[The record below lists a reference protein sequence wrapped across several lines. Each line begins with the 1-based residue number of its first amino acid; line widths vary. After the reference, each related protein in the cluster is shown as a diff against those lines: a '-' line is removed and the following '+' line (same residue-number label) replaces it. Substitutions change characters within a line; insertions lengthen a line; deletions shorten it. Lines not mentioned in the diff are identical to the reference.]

1 MAKVRERPNPK
12 VVARVQRLYKK
23 DKAQLREIVES
34 YYRVV
39 DTRGTPKAVLVSMI
53 LDAEFGRNR

>member
-1 MAKVRERPNPK
+1 MSKVKNKPNPK
-12 VVARVQRLYKK
+12 VKARAERLYKK

-39 DTRGTPKAVLVSMI
+39 DTRGTPKAVLIGMI